1 VKRAGQALGALL
13 LILGLFV
20 AGRESTHGL
29 SAFTE
34 HWWCPMPLA
43 AIALGIAS
51 LITLRTA

>member
-13 LILGLFV
+13 LVLGIFV

-43 AIALGIAS
+43 AIALGLAS
-51 LITLRTA
+51 LISLRTA